1 MIDAQTYGAICT
13 HADTDPQVPQT
24 APSLFD

>member
-13 HADTDPQVPQT
+13 LTDTDPQVPQT